1 VRCQDFRAIAD
12 SYLSDELLTETNHDV
27 INHLE
32 SCAGCRRELAA
43 RRQLRFSLRASFAYA
58 DSLQMPDEFAA
69 NLRCQ
74 LRVLALPQT
83 NYSVPR
89 LAAWLALAAC
99 VVLALGLGLRMMQR
113 QPAPPQ
119 KIVAGGQPRSKENG
133 ASGPRSSPGSPDEDM
148 VLRATMAE
156 ISGDAAGDHRNCAIH
171 FGLTEAP
178 IPLEEAALKYD
189 PAYLNLS
196 DVVSGRL
203 KQLSGDMQV
212 IESHSC
218 VFNGRRFAHIVLRE
232 HASLISLLVTD
243 LSRPADSANA
253 GTQALN
259 HRDQTVMACSQSE
272 GYETACF
279 ETARHAIFIVSD
291 LTEGEN
297 LSLARLL
304 APSVYNHI
312 THVEG
317 SA

>member
-1 VRCQDFRAIAD
+1 MRCQDFRAIAD

-32 SCAGCRRELAA
+32 SCEGCRRELAA

-58 DSLQMPDEFAA
+58 DRLQMPDEFAA
-69 NLRCQ
+69 NLRRQ

-83 NYSVPR
+83 NHSVPR
-89 LAAWLALAAC
+89 FAAWLAMAAC
-99 VVLALGLGLRMMQR
+99 LVLALGLGLRMMQR
-113 QPAPPQ
+113 QPALQ

-133 ASGPRSSPGSPDEDM
+133 GSGPRSSPGSPDEDM

-171 FGLTEAP
+171 FRLTEAP

-212 IESHSC
+212 MESHSC

-232 HASLISLLVTD
+232 RASLISLLVTD
-243 LSRPADSANA
+243 LSRPGDSANA

-259 HRDQTVMACSQSE
+259 HRDQSVMACSQSE

-279 ETARHAIFIVSD
+279 QTSRHAIFIVSD
-291 LTEGEN
+291 LTQGEN

-304 APSVYNHI
+304 APTVYNHL
-312 THVEG
+312 TRVEG

>member
-32 SCAGCRRELAA
+32 SCEGCRRELAA

-58 DSLQMPDEFAA
+58 DRLQMPDEFAA
-69 NLRCQ
+69 NLRRQ

-83 NYSVPR
+83 NHSVPR
-89 LAAWLALAAC
+89 FAAWLAMAAC
-99 VVLALGLGLRMMQR
+99 LVLALGLGLRMMQR
-113 QPAPPQ
+113 QPALQ

-133 ASGPRSSPGSPDEDM
+133 GSGPRSSPGSPDEDM

-171 FGLTEAP
+171 FRLTEAP

-212 IESHSC
+212 MESHSC

-232 HASLISLLVTD
+232 RASLISLLVTD
-243 LSRPADSANA
+243 LSRPGDSANA

-259 HRDQTVMACSQSE
+259 HRDQSVMACSQSE

-279 ETARHAIFIVSD
+279 QTSRHAIFIVSD
-291 LTEGEN
+291 LTQGEN

-304 APSVYNHI
+304 APTVYNHL
-312 THVEG
+312 TRVEG